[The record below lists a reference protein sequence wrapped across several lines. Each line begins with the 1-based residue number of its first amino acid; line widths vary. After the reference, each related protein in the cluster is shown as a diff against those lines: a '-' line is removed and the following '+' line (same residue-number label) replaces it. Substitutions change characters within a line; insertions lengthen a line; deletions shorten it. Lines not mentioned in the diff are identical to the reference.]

1 MAVFE
6 AVEDFGGE
14 FVGGEAVTALLAFAA
29 AFCCSATRPAFEA
42 LRFGGVAL
50 WACDACDA

>member
-6 AVEDFGGE
+6 TVEDFGGE